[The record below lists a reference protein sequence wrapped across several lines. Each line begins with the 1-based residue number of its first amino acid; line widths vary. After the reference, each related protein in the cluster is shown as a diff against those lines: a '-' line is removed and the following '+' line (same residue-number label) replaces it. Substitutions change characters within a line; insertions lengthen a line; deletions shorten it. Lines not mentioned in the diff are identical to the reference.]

1 MYVFS
6 ASSRTL
12 NAPHCKITQAPN
24 HFTHH
29 NIGVGSTTHRP
40 HPAILVIG
48 DRTEILTFA
57 WVQRRFAIW
66 SSNYEILAVIKMLY
80 GTRIEI
86 ELYVFSDLTQTQKD
100 TGTLTNAKY
109 SATWKSTTAKSNF
122 FNKNKQ
128 HYTGGQKQQTNND
141 VSRVF

>member
-1 MYVFS
+1 
-6 ASSRTL
+6 
-12 NAPHCKITQAPN
+12 
-24 HFTHH
+24 
-29 NIGVGSTTHRP
+29 
-40 HPAILVIG
+40 
-48 DRTEILTFA
+48 
-57 WVQRRFAIW
+57 
-66 SSNYEILAVIKMLY
+66 MLY